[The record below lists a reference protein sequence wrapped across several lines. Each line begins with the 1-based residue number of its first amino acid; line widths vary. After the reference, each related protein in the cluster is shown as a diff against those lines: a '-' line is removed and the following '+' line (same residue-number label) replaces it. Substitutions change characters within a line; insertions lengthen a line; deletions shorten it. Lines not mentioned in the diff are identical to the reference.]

1 MAKQKTGATVT
12 GFKGFDKDFK
22 CRGFQF
28 EAGKTF
34 IHDGTVKLCGSGFH
48 FCENPLDVFGYYDPK
63 QRFAQVEATGVA
75 EAKEDT
81 DSNRAAQELHIKA
94 EISLT
99 SMIQFGV
106 KFILNKVEFTK
117 AKQTNTGDQ
126 SAATNT
132 GDQSAATNTGYR
144 SAATNTGYQSAATNT
159 GNQSAATNTG
169 DQSAATNTGDRS
181 AATNTG
187 AEGCAVALGIEGRA
201 SGAVGCWLTIAEWKK
216 DADYTWSRIDV
227 RTKKVDGKRI
237 KADTFYRLKAG
248 KFAEVK

>member
-132 GDQSAATNTGYR
+132 GDQSAATNTG
-144 SAATNTGYQSAATNT
+144 
-159 GNQSAATNTG
+159 
-169 DQSAATNTGDRS
+169 DRS